1 MGGGIKTRDMRNP
14 RYRDEVAQTEGVISV
29 WATWLRTDKGSGQR
43 EERTPGKRSQGRD
56 GREQS
61 MAAAGHQRRLH
72 EGHGREFLALS
83 AA

>member
-1 MGGGIKTRDMRNP
+1 MGGSIKTRDMRNP

-56 GREQS
+56 RERTKYGWS
-61 MAAAGHQRRLH
+61 RPPEAPSRGTW
-72 EGHGREFLALS
+72 
-83 AA
+83 